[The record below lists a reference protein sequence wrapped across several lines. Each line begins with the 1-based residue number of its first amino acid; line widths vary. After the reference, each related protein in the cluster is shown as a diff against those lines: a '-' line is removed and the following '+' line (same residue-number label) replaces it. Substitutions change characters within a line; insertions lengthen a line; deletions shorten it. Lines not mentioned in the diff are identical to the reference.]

1 MNTKLLIGAALAV
14 AANSLQCGIS
24 DYDVYLP
31 AFAQAFA
38 SETTTD
44 TDCYEATCALV
55 DQIETL
61 ATDISNFSTATYLDP
76 IY

>member
-24 DYDVYLP
+24 DYDIYLP

-38 SETTTD
+38 TDTSTD
-44 TDCYEATCALV
+44 TDCYSATESLV
-55 DQIETL
+55 SQIETL
-61 ATDISNFSTATYLDP
+61 STDISNFSTATYLDP